1 MSHYVPNTTQ
11 TPDILFDR
19 WLAVLSGSEF
29 KVLMYLVRRTYGFGK
44 PGGDSIALRQLVS
57 GISRTSGT
65 ALDWGC
71 GLDRDT
77 VLCALD
83 VLCGLGLVERQ
94 HQQDA
99 AGGTAPNHWTINL
112 HAPVVDRDV
121 AMQQVKQLRAAV
133 KGGGKNP
140 TGEGGGKNRPPQT
153 EKDPLGEGEEFPP
166 GGRENAVLPQSEES
180 DPQQTVRQQT
190 VFNKQHQQTERAS
203 EVPAPPATDVV
214 VDAPRLRVSDVS
226 ETPES
231 VAETAGPIGIADQ
244 LIAVG
249 MTSAVAQDLAQKF
262 PERCAKQLEYLP
274 WRRVAG
280 SPGGFLNRAIRE
292 NYAAP
297 TAFLESQKTPKPPLP
312 VRPQPTPEQ
321 LQAQQ
326 QRRDAKQAGERDLQQ
341 LLERVE
347 SDHDLFAEVEKEA
360 IRRLPQVVRESKTK
374 GTAYQQTLRGKIVE
388 VVKQWQ
394 LEGRIK

>member
-1 MSHYVPNTTQ
+1 
-11 TPDILFDR
+11 
-19 WLAVLSGSEF
+19 
-29 KVLMYLVRRTYGFGK
+29 
-44 PGGDSIALRQLVS
+44 
-57 GISRTSGT
+57 
-65 ALDWGC
+65 
-71 GLDRDT
+71 
-77 VLCALD
+77 
-83 VLCGLGLVERQ
+83 
-94 HQQDA
+94 
-99 AGGTAPNHWTINL
+99 
-112 HAPVVDRDV
+112 
-121 AMQQVKQLRAAV
+121 
-133 KGGGKNP
+133 
-140 TGEGGGKNRPPQT
+140 
-153 EKDPLGEGEEFPP
+153 
-166 GGRENAVLPQSEES
+166 
-180 DPQQTVRQQT
+180 
-190 VFNKQHQQTERAS
+190 
-203 EVPAPPATDVV
+203 
-214 VDAPRLRVSDVS
+214 
-226 ETPES
+226 
-231 VAETAGPIGIADQ
+231 
-244 LIAVG
+244 

-262 PERCAKQLEYLP
+262 PERCAKQLEYLR